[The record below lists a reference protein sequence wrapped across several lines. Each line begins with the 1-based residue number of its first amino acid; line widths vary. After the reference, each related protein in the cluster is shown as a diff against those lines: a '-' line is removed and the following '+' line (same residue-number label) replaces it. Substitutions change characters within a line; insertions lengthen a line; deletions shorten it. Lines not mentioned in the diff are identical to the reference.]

1 MRITFTISHSSE
13 TTLKPVPPKAHLF
26 ESLPLFPEADL
37 NVLPDTD
44 DKAELQVFQQVKDP
58 LFRKTA
64 ICRQTDSRWRNGLK
78 DQFEGAFDD
87 RLFIATQASFEYLF
101 IIGAPEYREGSS
113 PDLSRNC
120 QQMLFANN
128 IC

>member
-64 ICRQTDSRWRNGLK
+64 ICRQTDSRWRNGL
-78 DQFEGAFDD
+78 EL
-87 RLFIATQASFEYLF
+87 RLSIRR
-101 IIGAPEYREGSS
+101 IGAS
-113 PDLSRNC
+113 
-120 QQMLFANN
+120 QMRSVPPRG
-128 IC
+128 